1 MKLEVG
7 ETTVISEEIATKPR
21 RQTFNPPNGGNSPN
35 GNNGGGDQN
44 DGNEKKRNPFGDDEV
59 FLPNKSR
66 IGMWFLMLIVIMTFG
81 GLIGAYI
88 VLATNKGLEWKPF
101 SLPIQVWIST
111 LVIIASTVTYEIYNR
126 IYKKGEQ
133 SRARVWLLA
142 TATLGGIF
150 IASQL
155 IAWLELVNQGIY
167 MAGNP
172 YAGFFYIFTG
182 VHVLH
187 VIGGISAIGYLILK
201 TKSITRSADELFKRQ
216 TTSTVV
222 GWYWHTMD
230 ILWIVLFLLLG
241 FWK

>member
-7 ETTVISEEIATKPR
+7 TSTVFSEEIATKPR
-21 RQTFNPPNGGNSPN
+21 RQTFNPPSGGNNSN
-35 GNNGGGDQN
+35 GNDGGDHN
-44 DGNEKKRNPFGDDEV
+44 DGNEKKGNPFGDDEV

-66 IGMWFLMLIVIMTFG
+66 IGMWVLLLIVVMTFIG
-81 GLIGAYI
+81 MIGAYI

-101 SLPIQVWIST
+101 SLPIQVWISS
-111 LVIIASTVTYEIYNR
+111 VIIIASTITYEIFNR
-126 IYKKGEQ
+126 IYAKGGQ
-133 SRARVWLLA
+133 SRARVWLIA
-142 TATLGGIF
+142 TAVLGGIF

-155 IAWLELVNQGIY
+155 LAWLELVNQGIY

-182 VHVLH
+182 VHVVH

-201 TKSITRSADELFKRQ
+201 TKSVTNSADELFKRQ
-216 TTSTVV
+216 TISTVV

-230 ILWIVLFLLLG
+230 ALWLVLFLLLG